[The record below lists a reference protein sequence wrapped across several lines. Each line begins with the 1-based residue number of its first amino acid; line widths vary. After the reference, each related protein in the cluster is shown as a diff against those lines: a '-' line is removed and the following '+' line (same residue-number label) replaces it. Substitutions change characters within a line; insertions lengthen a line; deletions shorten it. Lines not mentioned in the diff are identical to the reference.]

1 MPTGRSLGLR
11 QSQEKAYGV
20 FEIYS
25 PTEIAFIFVVYFLAA
40 SAKGVTGL
48 GFSTMCLAP
57 IALVVGLKAAL
68 PLLIIPS
75 VSSNIMVMVG
85 AGQFGPTIKRF
96 WPMLA
101 ATVPGVVLGLW
112 LLDSVDG
119 ARAGA
124 ALGFVLLVFVGFS
137 WANPNMRLAGR
148 LERPVQPISGFLT
161 GLVNGVTGSQ
171 VMPSMPFLMSLH
183 LERNMFVQAINCS
196 FTLSSVI
203 MVAGLA
209 QLGLMTWEAGIIS
222 AIGTVFALTGIRVG
236 ERIRERLS
244 PDQFRLGIL
253 LMLTAMGVA
262 LIAKGI

>member
-1 MPTGRSLGLR
+1 M
-11 QSQEKAYGV
+11 

-25 PTEIAFIFVVYFLAA
+25 PAEIAFIFVVYFLAA
-40 SAKGVTGL
+40 TAKGVTGL

-57 IALVVGLKAAL
+57 IALVVGLKVAL

-75 VSSNIMVMVG
+75 ISTNLMVMVG
-85 AGQFGPTIKRF
+85 AGQFGPTVRRF
-96 WPMLA
+96 WPMLT
-101 ATVPGVVLGLW
+101 ATAPAVVVGLW

-124 ALGFVLLVFVGFS
+124 ALGLVLLAFVAFS
-137 WANPNMRLAGR
+137 YANPNMRLPGH
-148 LERPVQPISGFLT
+148 LERPLQPVSGALT

-209 QLGLMTWEAGIIS
+209 HLGLMTWEAGVIS
-222 AIGTVFALTGIRVG
+222 AIGTVFALIGIRVG

-253 LMLTAMGVA
+253 AMLTMMGVA
-262 LIAKGI
+262 LIAKGV